1 MPLISSEQ
9 LERYRA
15 SAKQR
20 QIQQQ
25 QKQLERQQQGMAVAH
40 QAAEILRRE
49 FGATRVR
56 LFGSLLDA
64 CRVRAES
71 DVDLAVEGL
80 AEGRYLEAVA
90 RVLDL
95 SDFSVDIVQV
105 ESANPKILAV
115 IEARGVDL

>member
-1 MPLISSEQ
+1 MRLISSEQ

-20 QIQQQ
+20 HLQQR
-25 QKQLERQQQGMAVAH
+25 QKQLELQQQGMAVAH

-64 CRVRAES
+64 RRVRAES
-71 DVDLAVEGL
+71 DMDLAVEGL

-90 RVLDL
+90 RLLDL
-95 SDFSVDIVQV
+95 SDFSVDLVQV
-105 ESANPKILAV
+105 EFANPKIFAV
-115 IEARGVDL
+115 IEVQGVDL